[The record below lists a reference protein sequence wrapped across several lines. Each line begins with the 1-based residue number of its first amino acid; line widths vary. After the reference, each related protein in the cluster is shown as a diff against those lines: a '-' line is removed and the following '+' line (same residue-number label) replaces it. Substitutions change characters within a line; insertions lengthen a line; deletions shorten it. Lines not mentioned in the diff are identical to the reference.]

1 MKRRDFITIV
11 ASATAWVA
19 TARAQEPRKVIDF
32 LGSASSDTYPAD
44 AFLQGLKD
52 TGFIEG
58 KNIIIEWRWAGGQYD
73 RLSSPAGEP
82 VGRDL
87 AVLVTFDAPASFA
100 ARAAPKTTP
109 IVFLSGAD
117 PVEIGLEPAGIT
129 IQRQRHSITVDL

>member
-1 MKRRDFITIV
+1 MRMRRRMDKV
-11 ASATAWVA
+11 KL
-19 TARAQEPRKVIDF
+19 RA
-32 LGSASSDTYPAD
+32 
-44 AFLQGLKD
+44 

-58 KNIIIEWRWAGGQYD
+58 ENIIIEWRWAGGQYD

>member
-1 MKRRDFITIV
+1 MDKV
-11 ASATAWVA
+11 KL
-19 TARAQEPRKVIDF
+19 RA
-32 LGSASSDTYPAD
+32 
-44 AFLQGLKD
+44 

-58 KNIIIEWRWAGGQYD
+58 ENIIIEWRWAGGQYD
-73 RLSSPAGEP
+73 CLSSPAGEP